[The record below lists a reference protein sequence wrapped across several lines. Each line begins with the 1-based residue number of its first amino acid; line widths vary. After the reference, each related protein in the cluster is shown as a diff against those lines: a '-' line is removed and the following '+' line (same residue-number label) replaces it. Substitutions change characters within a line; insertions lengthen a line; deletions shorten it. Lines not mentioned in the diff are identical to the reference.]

1 MEDITENFSSLKEEH
16 HEHLQDKLGNSSE
29 QGNPNAETS
38 DSLESARWDD
48 HDVDDCRTSKHQ
60 TPHAEPRSVQ
70 CTEDLPEAKLK
81 DIHKSESSCSED
93 RSHLHDVDAEDIDLP
108 LNAPENR
115 DSENGVH
122 RYKMP
127 TIMWESNPHGTVDE
141 KEFRLK
147 YTSDETTGKKNSS
160 PTGQDEISDTKPLE
174 IAKYLKIP
182 ANSKHQIHHC
192 IINVYMLDAAQYPTP
207 VAEKQLNEVQS
218 LQEVYFSEL
227 TRLGTYTDYP
237 QDCPF
242 YAVKLAG
249 NGFVWQSE
257 LQSIKCVFCSFHM
270 MLPELKQPGVDPI
283 KMHLERS
290 HHCPLIQGGDSGN
303 VPVPQ
308 LEHFQNFPQQVSS
321 SNSSYVLTALAS
333 ENSGGA
339 SSPTENSNNNIGRL
353 REASYQPDMA
363 TVLPFPVVQQQ
374 DTQSDSRSTQVTDNV
389 PLIEQPHHSAAPIPR
404 NGANRSSTNASRQS
418 RAESARTAAPSAEST
433 RSSNSSSPRS
443 SDNLSR
449 SSRSSGSSENAP
461 AAANPASQNSNNRSN
476 ISSEVKAEQTKEKK
490 KQKLTYSDL
499 GIFAEKPKR
508 PDMAPIQKR
517 LATYTGK
524 WKESYTQT
532 PKMLA
537 DAGLYYTGWCI
548 VCVCV

>member
-290 HHCPLIQGGDSGN
+290 HHCPLIQGGGSGN
-303 VPVPQ
+303 KPVP
-308 LEHFQNFPQQVSS
+308 LPEDFQNFPQQVSS
-321 SNSSYVLTALAS
+321 GNGSSIPTAVASN
-333 ENSGGA
+333 NSGRK
-339 SSPTENSNNNIGRL
+339 SSPTENTNNNIGRL

-363 TVLPFPVVQQQ
+363 TVLPSPVVQQQ
-374 DTQSDSRSTQVTDNV
+374 DAQPDSHTLVADSV
-389 PLIEQPHHSAAPIPR
+389 PTIEQPHHSAAPIPR
-404 NGANRSSTNASRQS
+404 NGSNRSSTNASKQN
-418 RAESARTAAPSAEST
+418 RAESTRTAAPSAEST

-443 SDNLSR
+443 SNNSSRSSNNSSR
-449 SSRSSGSSENAP
+449 SSRSAASNGNTP
-461 AAANPASQNSNNRSN
+461 AAMKPASQNSNNRSN
-476 ISSEVKAEQTKEKK
+476 TSSDAKAEQPKEKK
-490 KQKLTYSDL
+490 KLTYSDL

-508 PDMAPIQKR
+508 PDMATMQKR
-517 LATYTGK
+517 LATFTGK

-537 DAGLYYTGWCI
+537 DAGMYYAG
-548 VCVCV
+548 

>member
-1 MEDITENFSSLKEEH
+1 MDDSGYFSSLKLLKEKH
-16 HEHLQDKLGNSSE
+16 HEQLQDKPGNGDE
-29 QGNPNAETS
+29 QKDS
-38 DSLESARWDD
+38 DADSCDCRMSACWDD
-48 HDVDDCRTSKHQ
+48 HDVNGCRTMKRQ
-60 TPHAEPRSVQ
+60 TSHAEATPVQ
-70 CTEDLPEAKLK
+70 CTEDLLEVEQKNTHIL
-81 DIHKSESSCSED
+81 ESSDTED
-93 RSHLHDVDAEDIDLP
+93 CSHLGEVDEDIDLP
-108 LNAPENR
+108 LSAPENR
-115 DSENGVH
+115 DSENNGYS
-122 RYKMP
+122 YKVP
-127 TIMWESNPHGTVDE
+127 SSMWESNLLEIVDK
-141 KEFRLK
+141 KELRLK
-147 YTSDETTGKKNSS
+147 FTSAETTDKLS
-160 PTGQDEISDTKPLE
+160 TGQDEIFNTSPLE
-174 IAKYLKIP
+174 ITQYLKFP
-182 ANSKHQIHHC
+182 SSSRQQFHHQIAH
-192 IINVYMLDAAQYPTP
+192 VYMLHSDAPQFPTP
-207 VAEKQLNEVQS
+207 FAERQLNEAQS
-218 LQEVYFSEL
+218 LQEDFHSEL
-227 TRLGTYTDYP
+227 KRLATYTDYP
-237 QDCPF
+237 PSCPV
-242 YAVKLAG
+242 YVVKLAG

-257 LQSIKCVFCSFHM
+257 LQSVNCIFCSFHIT
-270 MLPELKQPGVDPI
+270 LSDLREPGIDPV
-283 KMHLERS
+283 KMHMERS
-290 HHCPLIQGGDSGN
+290 HQCPLIQGGDSGN